1 MAALWIHHQQ
11 EQDQDHSEDNVEEDT
26 HEVDNVIEQTV
37 VEVSTSVE
45 ELKELTVHLEFSSF
59 VQIGSKRRKLEANPE
74 PQESDPDEVE
84 APFEESVQEEGEEEP
99 GEEVQQAGLQEND
112 SLQSEVEKLG
122 SGYTT
127 DAVGRVRRFSHRLK
141 GKNCKAYK
149 F

>member
-1 MAALWIHHQQ
+1 MQ
-11 EQDQDHSEDNVEEDT
+11 EVQED
-26 HEVDNVIEQTV
+26 
-37 VEVSTSVE
+37 
-45 ELKELTVHLEFSSF
+45 ELQFYDSLEFEEE
-59 VQIGSKRRKLEANPE
+59 I
-74 PQESDPDEVE
+74 
-84 APFEESVQEEGEEEP
+84 PFEESVQEEGEEEP
-99 GEEVQQAGLQEND
+99 MQEVQEDGLEEND